1 MYNKKSY
8 NGLLA
13 TGIISILAG
22 LALLIYCVTSYSEIK
37 LVTDKIDFDEL
48 DNNIH
53 ISTTDKYYKHLSI
66 WDALN
71 QKLEKNK
78 NLPVKN
84 MSCAYLDYAQ
94 HNIKSMYKLIYKSA
108 SEDSSRR
115 SVVEGNIK
123 SLSDMYDHYKTCRK
137 TALYKDELDKMLEEI
152 ENSDD
157 IFYQG
162 RMETF
167 LNGSRDIERTDSG
180 SAISSGAGTEL
191 NPEYRQQTSVSNTN
205 STDNQNVVQSD
216 QNEEQ
221 FRQVQQYIEPQT
233 KDNQNYQRSQNN
245 RNDQIYYGNEQ
256 TFGLQYNS
264 NKNQPNY

>member
-8 NGLLA
+8 NGLL
-13 TGIISILAG
+13 TVGIISILAG
-22 LALLIYCVTSYSEIK
+22 LALLVYCITSYSEIK

-53 ISTTDKYYKHLSI
+53 ISTSDKYYKHLSI
-66 WDALN
+66 WDTLN

-108 SEDSSRR
+108 NEDSSRR

-123 SLSDMYDHYKTCRK
+123 TLSNMYDNYKTCRK
-137 TALYKDELDKMLEEI
+137 TALYKDELDKMLDEI

-167 LNGSRDIERTDSG
+167 LNGNRDIERSDAG
-180 SAISSGAGTEL
+180 SAIISGEEKEIY
-191 NPEYRQQTSVSNTN
+191 PEYQQQSQPDTNPSETYVQQNT
-205 STDNQNVVQSD
+205 VQKK
-216 QNEEQ
+216 QQEEQ

-233 KDNQNYQRSQNN
+233 RNNQNTQHSQNN

-256 TFGLQYNS
+256 TFGLQYAP
-264 NKNQPNY
+264 NKN

>member
-8 NGLLA
+8 NGLL
-13 TGIISILAG
+13 TVGIISIIAG
-22 LALLIYCVTSYSEIK
+22 LALLVYCITSYSEIK

-53 ISTTDKYYKHLSI
+53 ISTSDKYYKHLSI
-66 WDALN
+66 WDTLN

-167 LNGSRDIERTDSG
+167 LNGSRDIERSDAG
-180 SAISSGAGTEL
+180 SAIIQGEDTEL
-191 NPEYRQQTSVSNTN
+191 SEYSQQSQPNTN
-205 STDNQNVVQSD
+205 PSGTYVQQNTAQSNQR
-216 QNEEQ
+216 EEQ

-233 KDNQNYQRSQNN
+233 KHNQNSQRSQNN
-245 RNDQIYYGNEQ
+245 RNDQIYYGDEQ

-264 NKNQPNY
+264 NKN

>member
-8 NGLLA
+8 NGLL
-13 TGIISILAG
+13 TVGIISILAG
-22 LALLIYCVTSYSEIK
+22 LALLVYCITSYSEIK

-53 ISTTDKYYKHLSI
+53 ISTSDKYYKHLSI
-66 WDALN
+66 WDTLN

-137 TALYKDELDKMLEEI
+137 TALYKDELDKMLDEI

-167 LNGSRDIERTDSG
+167 LNGNRDIERSDAG
-180 SAISSGAGTEL
+180 SAIISGEDY
-191 NPEYRQQTSVSNTN
+191 PEYQQQS
-205 STDNQNVVQSD
+205 QSD
-216 QNEEQ
+216 TNPSETYVQQNTVQANQREEQ
-221 FRQVQQYIEPQT
+221 FRQVQQYIEPQA
-233 KDNQNYQRSQNN
+233 KSNQNIQRTQSN
-245 RNDQIYYGNEQ
+245 RNGQIYYGDEQ
-256 TFGLQYNS
+256 TFGLQYAP
-264 NKNQPNY
+264 NKN

>member
-53 ISTTDKYYKHLSI
+53 ISTSDKYYKHLSI
-66 WDALN
+66 WDTLN

-108 SEDSSRR
+108 NEDSSRR

-123 SLSDMYDHYKTCRK
+123 TLSNMYDNYKTCRK
-137 TALYKDELDKMLEEI
+137 TALYKDELDKMLDEI

-167 LNGSRDIERTDSG
+167 LNGNRDIERSDAG
-180 SAISSGAGTEL
+180 SAIISGEDY
-191 NPEYRQQTSVSNTN
+191 PEYQQQS
-205 STDNQNVVQSD
+205 QSD
-216 QNEEQ
+216 TNPSETYVQQNTVQTNQQEEQ
-221 FRQVQQYIEPQT
+221 FRQVQQYIEPQA
-233 KDNQNYQRSQNN
+233 KSNQNTQRTPSN
-245 RNDQIYYGNEQ
+245 RNGQIYYGDEQ
-256 TFGLQYNS
+256 TFGLQYAP
-264 NKNQPNY
+264 NKN

>member
-8 NGLLA
+8 NGLL
-13 TGIISILAG
+13 TVGIISILAG
-22 LALLIYCVTSYSEIK
+22 LALLVYCITSYSEIK

-53 ISTTDKYYKHLSI
+53 ISTSDKYYKHLSI
-66 WDALN
+66 WDTLN

-94 HNIKSMYKLIYKSA
+94 HNIKSLYKLIYKSA
-108 SEDSSRR
+108 NEDSSRR
-115 SVVEGNIK
+115 SIVEGNIK
-123 SLSDMYDHYKTCRK
+123 SLSDMYDNYKSCRK
-137 TALYKDELDKMLEEI
+137 TALYKDELAKMLDEI

-167 LNGSRDIERTDSG
+167 INGNRDIERVDVG
-180 SAISSGAGTEL
+180 SAIPDGEVQDEVYPQYRHEQTPATKQNEVYIQPVQQQASG
-191 NPEYRQQTSVSNTN
+191 R
-205 STDNQNVVQSD
+205 
-216 QNEEQ
+216 EEQ
-221 FRQVQQYIEPQT
+221 FKQVQQYIEPNNN
-233 KDNQNYQRSQNN
+233 DNKTNN
-245 RNDQIYYGNEQ
+245 NNNGRIYYGEAQ
-256 TFGLQYNS
+256 TFGLDGSQ
-264 NKNQPNY
+264 NQR

>member
-8 NGLLA
+8 NGLL
-13 TGIISILAG
+13 TVGIISILAG
-22 LALLIYCVTSYSEIK
+22 LALLVYCITSYSEIK

-53 ISTTDKYYKHLSI
+53 ISTSDKYYKHLSI
-66 WDALN
+66 WDTLN

-108 SEDSSRR
+108 NEDTSRR

-123 SLSDMYDHYKTCRK
+123 TLSSMYDNYKTCRK
-137 TALYKDELDKMLEEI
+137 TALYKDELDKMLDEI

-167 LNGSRDIERTDSG
+167 LNGNRDIERSDAG
-180 SAISSGAGTEL
+180 SAIMMGGETEL
-191 NPEYRQQTSVSNTN
+191 YPDYQQQNQPNTN
-205 STDNQNVVQSD
+205 VNETYVPQDMVQSN
-216 QNEEQ
+216 QREEQ

-233 KDNQNYQRSQNN
+233 KNNQNPQRLPNN
-245 RNDQIYYGNEQ
+245 RNEQIYYGDAQ
-256 TFGLQYNS
+256 TFGLKYNS
-264 NKNQPNY
+264 NKN